1 MYEESVFFNVFDHYP
16 FRFPQIGEF
25 IGIFEPNYSIE
36 SEKINTETNQEN
48 KFSPVQ
54 NRQSN
59 IDSKIQTNHSSNEN
73 EEKKTKRNAN
83 IPSSNQKKEIANVEK
98 KYGRIPKNSD
108 KIGLHNKMS
117 FDNIIRAI
125 KTRISK
131 YLNNLLNRSLKTTIY
146 TFKKIVSV
154 INKELKKEFNIEL
167 SQMKVKD
174 IYEKFDISP
183 RYFRQSKKNTS
194 LDLSNYNR
202 EIIQYIE
209 KNQKEEEEAY
219 KILSLTYEDV
229 IKRFIKDPN
238 EGLEKFK
245 SEIRNEENKLK
256 NPEDLEKYISDIE
269 YLFNNFK
276 KWFEEKK
283 GRKGGKRNK
292 KEKK

>member
-1 MYEESVFFNVFDHYP
+1 MYEESFFYNVEFAHY
-16 FRFPQIGEF
+16 FRFPQIGES
-25 IGIFEPNYSIE
+25 IGIVEPNYSIE

-59 IDSKIQTNHSSNEN
+59 IDSKIQTDDSSKML
-73 EEKKTKRNAN
+73 EKKTKRNAN
-83 IPSSNQKKEIANVEK
+83 IPSSNQKKEISNAEK

-131 YLNNLLNRSLKTTIY
+131 YLNNLLNRSLKTTRY

-167 SQMKVKD
+167 SQMNVKD

-209 KNQKEEEEAY
+209 NNKEEEEEAY

-256 NPEDLEKYISDIE
+256 NPEDLEKYIFDIE
-269 YLFNNFK
+269 YLFKNFK